1 MLRKY
6 QVNHS
11 FFKEENE
18 KSFYV
23 AGFIAADGC
32 LEHEK
37 NRNRYRFSIELSSE
51 DESHLYLIRDLMSS
65 DAKISRRIRKDPRFL
80 EETEQSCLRITSKEI
95 YLDIQKFGITTNKSQ
110 TYKIPE
116 WMISHPLKHHFM
128 RGLFDGDGGFSIKPI
143 DRRNKKEYLRFS
155 LTGTYEELEKY
166 NDILTE
172 NCKIPAN
179 KISKVS
185 GCWHI
190 EYAKN
195 EVVKLITDFIY
206 KDASIFLPR
215 KYNLFHNW
223 QKKER

>member
-11 FFKEENE
+11 FFKEDCE

-32 LEHEK
+32 LEQEK

-51 DESHLYLIRDLMSS
+51 DELHLYLIRDLMFS

-95 YLDIQKFGITTNKSQ
+95 YGDLQKFGVVPNKSD

-116 WMISHPLKHHFM
+116 WISNHPMKHHFM

-143 DRRNKKEYLRFS
+143 DNRNRKEYLRFY

-166 NDILTE
+166 NSILIE
-172 NCKIPAN
+172 NCKIVSN
-179 KISKVS
+179 KIVKSN
-185 GCWHI
+185 GCWSL
-190 EYAKN
+190 EYAKH
-195 EVVKLITDFIY
+195 ETIKLITDFIY
-206 KDASIFLPR
+206 GEATIFLPR
-215 KYNLFHNW
+215 KYNLAHNW
-223 QKKER
+223 LKIS